1 MPKKGDNEDCTTHT
15 RLRNPLR
22 QGQVKTIFVRM
33 KAVLACLLLCVSIP
47 FAQLVLKKAPAQ
59 NDAVD
64 SVVIPGVTKNRPLVY
79 SDSATL
85 RSERAASDAKAAM
98 DLEYSNDSL
107 TGTLIGI
114 GAEYVG
120 QTMKNM
126 LSPNSAEADAV
137 EREWQKR

>member
-1 MPKKGDNEDCTTHT
+1 MILAK
-15 RLRNPLR
+15 RL
-22 QGQVKTIFVRM
+22 V
-33 KAVLACLLLCVSIP
+33 AVLVALLACATTVN
-47 FAQLVLKKAPAQ
+47 AQLVQKKASAQ

-64 SVVIPGVTKNRPLVY
+64 SVVIPGAAKNRPLVY

-85 RSERAASDAKAAM
+85 RNERATSDAKAAM
-98 DLEYSNDSL
+98 DLNYSNDSL

-120 QTMKNM
+120 QIMKNT

-137 EREWQKR
+137 ELERTRR